1 MMYIIICPLLALCA
15 LFETVAFA
23 PTSRPQKRSTSRI
36 NNNKC
41 FTSRIFIAPSNLDNH
56 ADQMNP
62 NKDEYWHIRDIERD
76 GDDDNDYDFDD
87 NDDKDDDDDYKF
99 SQADLDNHAD
109 RMNPNNDNY
118 WQPWLP

>member
-1 MMYIIICPLLALCA
+1 
-15 LFETVAFA
+15 
-23 PTSRPQKRSTSRI
+23 
-36 NNNKC
+36 
-41 FTSRIFIAPSNLDNH
+41 
-56 ADQMNP
+56 MNP